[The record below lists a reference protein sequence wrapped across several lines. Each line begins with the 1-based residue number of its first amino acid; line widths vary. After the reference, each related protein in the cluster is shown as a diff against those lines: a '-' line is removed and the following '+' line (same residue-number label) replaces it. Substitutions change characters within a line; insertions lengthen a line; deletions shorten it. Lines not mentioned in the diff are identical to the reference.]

1 MPLVAHV
8 LSSSV
13 IPDQAQWAAIGLT
26 ALGGVGVL
34 MRRAKVLDAVGW
46 ATFSLGALACLGMVG
61 AAMLSPVPPGYTLA
75 LALNR
80 DATSPVP
87 VTVCA
92 QKPDGS
98 AATTPD
104 GDHVLAVMVD
114 GVQVAT
120 RSTSAFVVT
129 VARGTHDLRVELLT
143 RDHREFSPALAADTV
158 IGVTGTSPLV
168 SWTPCAG
175 R

>member
-1 MPLVAHV
+1 
-8 LSSSV
+8 
-13 IPDQAQWAAIGLT
+13 
-26 ALGGVGVL
+26 
-34 MRRAKVLDAVGW
+34 
-46 ATFSLGALACLGMVG
+46 MVG

-75 LALNR
+75 LALNK

-129 VARGTHDLRVELLT
+129 VARGTHNLRAELLT

-158 IGVTGTSPLV
+158 IAVTGTSPCVVDAVCGSVRRGRDEPTHTIRRSTAQRV
-168 SWTPCAG
+168 SSWRLDSCSLRSTDETCVSTVFTDRCRRSATSL
-175 R
+175 